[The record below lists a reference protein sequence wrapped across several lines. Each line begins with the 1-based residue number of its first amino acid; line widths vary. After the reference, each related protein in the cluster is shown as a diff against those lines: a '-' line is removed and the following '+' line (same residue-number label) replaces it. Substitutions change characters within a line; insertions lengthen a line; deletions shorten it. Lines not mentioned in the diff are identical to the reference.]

1 MLELSRVGKFMGS
14 TDWDWESERFTLE
27 LCLFLLNSSE
37 MKSCVAKTKTSNI
50 RKRARD
56 FRWLFVIL
64 NVEFIILSVITFL
77 WMKSVFEKPRIL
89 CNVKNGTWSQ
99 ATPLHSNNNAIRLK
113 KKYRYL
119 HWIRKQTFWSEFE
132 RKIELKGFEFKFGSL
147 IHLKIYQHYQKP
159 FEVVSTMYWSDWTGL
174 CHTIYYNCLVFIG
187 QTLSARWRRRRRL
200 SKVHTINR
208 YAWIM
213 QTPMIFKIRII
224 FLSFSVSFCRFDR
237 ANANSLLQER
247 RSMTVLTIS
256 DEFKC

>member
-89 CNVKNGTWSQ
+89 CDVKNGTWSQ

-174 CHTIYYNCLVFIG
+174 DFAIQFITIVWFSSDKHCLLDGGGGGDYQKCTPSIVTLELCKLQWFSRYELFFSLSLS
-187 QTLSARWRRRRRL
+187 LSAALIGPMQIVYCKNGARWL
-200 SKVHTINR
+200 
-208 YAWIM
+208 
-213 QTPMIFKIRII
+213 
-224 FLSFSVSFCRFDR
+224 C
-237 ANANSLLQER
+237 
-247 RSMTVLTIS
+247 
-256 DEFKC
+256 